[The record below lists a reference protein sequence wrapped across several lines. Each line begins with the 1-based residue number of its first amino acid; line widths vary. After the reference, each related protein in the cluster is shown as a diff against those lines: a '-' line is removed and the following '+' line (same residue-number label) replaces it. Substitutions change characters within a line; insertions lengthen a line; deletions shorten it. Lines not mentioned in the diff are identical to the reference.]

1 MTKQNKTKFKPDQDA
16 SIFWCLH
23 CNLPLISQECTMC
36 NIQGTQISLPPPG
49 DVRFCSPYERGT
61 LHDILISRY
70 GSDPLGNRIIL
81 LNKIGGEDKTDQVIV
96 DGLILGIL
104 RYDLT
109 IMDWQLDLSMEG
121 AAILTGYTNQRTVEL
136 SDIKGHL
143 SGKTVKSDLV
153 VSCSDDIRMGDDVII
168 KKGSMVG
175 VGTAL
180 LNSNDMAK
188 DETPAVRIKKISS
201 TKSRLHVKIPL
212 MDDVIKANAP
222 AIKRLGKNAINTIK
236 GMANQKEFRGRPVY
250 VSFSGGKDSLVV
262 LDLTRS
268 AIKGAVNA
276 YFINTGLEFPETLAY
291 ARKFCFENDIQLEEL
306 DAGDAFEQNL
316 PDFGPPAKD
325 YRWCCKV
332 CKLSPAGNLAIDG
345 TYLTI
350 DGKRKLESFSR
361 ARIPPKEENP
371 FVPGQV
377 NIYPIRDWRAIEVW
391 LYIYWRGLEYN
402 PLYDQG
408 FERIGCWLCPAALT
422 AEYKRMEIL
431 HPELY
436 RTWDSYLHEWAESK
450 GLSNEYIEHGFWRW
464 RDHPPKMKQLSQQLG
479 ISMVPEEA
487 KPAAFNITIV
497 SGISPCRA
505 GGYSIEGNVKGI
517 SIDKAMQTLKI
528 VGEVHYSEDLGVVI
542 SQTPEGSIK
551 LYTDGT
557 LQINAHDKETAGSLF
572 NSAIRQLVRSA
583 RCTGCAICE
592 NACPEN
598 AIAIEGKSITV
609 TDACNRCGKCTE
621 VCVAVRYLDKMGII
635 QKLGK

>member
-1 MTKQNKTKFKPDQDA
+1 MTTPYKQKKIKPTQNA
-16 SIFWCLH
+16 SIFWCSD
-23 CNLPLISQECTMC
+23 CNLPLISHECAIC
-36 NIQGTQISLPPPG
+36 NAKGKQINLGLPG
-49 DVRFCSPYERGT
+49 DIRFCSPYERSI
-61 LHDILISRY
+61 LHDLLISRY
-70 GSDPLGNRIIL
+70 GTDPLDNRIIL
-81 LNKIGGEDKTDQVIV
+81 LNKIGGEDKTDQVV
-96 DGLILGIL
+96 LDGFILGIV
-104 RYDLT
+104 RYDLK
-109 IMDWQLDLSMEG
+109 ILDWQLDLSMDG

-136 SDIKGHL
+136 SDIRGHL

-153 VSCSDDIRMGDDVII
+153 VSCSDDIKMGNDVII
-168 KKGSMVG
+168 RKGSMVG

-188 DETPAVRIKKISS
+188 DETPAVRIRKIGS
-201 TKSRLHVKIPL
+201 TKSRLHEKIPS
-212 MDDVIKANAP
+212 MDDVIKANKP
-222 AIKRLGKNAINTIK
+222 AIKHLGKNAINTIR
-236 GMANQKEFRGRPVY
+236 GMANQREFRSRPVY
-250 VSFSGGKDSLVV
+250 VSFSGGKDSLAV
-262 LDLTRS
+262 LDLTMS
-268 AIKGAVNA
+268 ALKKPPRA
-276 YFINTGLEFPETLAY
+276 YFINTGLEFPETVEY
-291 ARKFCFENDIQLEEL
+291 ARKFCIENNIKLEEL
-306 DAGDAFEQNL
+306 DARDAFEQNL

-332 CKLSPAGNLAIDG
+332 CKLSPATQVAGGGNF
-345 TYLTI
+345 LTI
-350 DGKRKLESFSR
+350 DGKRKFESFSR

-377 NIYPIRDWRAIEVW
+377 NIYPIKDWRAIEVW

-431 HPELY
+431 HPKLY

-450 GLSNEYIEHGFWRW
+450 GFSKEYIRHGFWRW
-464 RDHPPKMKQLSQQLG
+464 RDHPPKMKQLAQQLG
-479 ISMVPEEA
+479 ISIMPKDAEPE
-487 KPAAFNITIV
+487 AFNIKIV
-497 SGISPCRA
+497 SGISPCKA

-517 SIDKAMQTLKI
+517 RIENAIQTLKI

-557 LQINAHDKETAGSLF
+557 LQINAHDEETAGRLF

-592 NACPEN
+592 KACPEN
-598 AIAIEGKSITV
+598 AITIEDKSIIV
-609 TDACNRCGKCTE
+609 TDNCNRCGKCTE
-621 VCVAVRYLDKMGII
+621 VCVAVRYLDKMN
-635 QKLGK
+635 LGSGSS